1 MIRWVRFRSE
11 NVKKIQTLALF
22 FAAFSTFAF
31 AEYFVAAA
39 NMGYYWTLVS
49 DLPDEELV
57 VSKPKAIEMANGH
70 TAVNN
75 KKEN

>member
-1 MIRWVRFRSE
+1 MG
-11 NVKKIQTLALF
+11 KIQIRKCQKNSNTCTFL
-22 FAAFSTFAF
+22 AAFSTFAF